1 MSQAKN
7 YIELLQKR
15 EPELFPQPLKSSSLT
30 DTDIADIE
38 KGLGY
43 ALPEDYSEFLQSCQ
57 MPKELTVIIGF
68 CGDAY
73 AASFSETYSKEAKG
87 YIPVPDDDIA
97 VFTELEWHNITA
109 EDGEEFL
116 KILKEEQYP
125 DNDNEAIP
133 ALLKA
138 GFLKIAEFD
147 GYIIYLD
154 LVQGCLYSIY
164 HEELHEMSIVDGVDN
179 TNIEEVREYME
190 NNTPLCN
197 NFGDFLQVVCT
208 GKILNENDGSL
219 CDPEELQDIGEEY
232 EGSSEFFE
240 NPSGEMFFGIPRESF
255 EKGFK
260 LVPKETG
267 MSIEETIEFM
277 AELMNISKE
286 QCREVYDKLKGSK

>member
-1 MSQAKN
+1 MSQAEK

-15 EPELFPQPLKSSSLT
+15 EPELFTQPLKSSSLT
-30 DTDIADIE
+30 DKDIAEIE
-38 KGLGY
+38 RGLGY
-43 ALPEDYSEFLQSCQ
+43 SLPKDYRGFIQSYQ

-73 AASFSETYSKEAKG
+73 AASFSKTYSKEAKG

-116 KILKEEQYP
+116 KTLREEQYP

-138 GFLKIAEFD
+138 GFLEIAEFD

-154 LVQGCLYSIY
+154 LVQGCLYSVY
-164 HEELHEMSIVDGVDN
+164 HEKLHEMSIVDGVDN

-190 NNTPLCN
+190 NNIPLCG
-197 NFGDFLQVVCT
+197 NFNDFMQVACT
-208 GKILNENDGSL
+208 GVILNENDGSL
-219 CDPEELQDIGEEY
+219 HNLEDL
-232 EGSSEFFE
+232 
-240 NPSGEMFFGIPRESF
+240 
-255 EKGFK
+255 
-260 LVPKETG
+260 
-267 MSIEETIEFM
+267 
-277 AELMNISKE
+277 
-286 QCREVYDKLKGSK
+286 